1 MDSKQEV
8 MSQVGK
14 IARNSLWISA
24 SYAIARASYMISQV
38 VLARMLTKTDFGV
51 WSLVYLVIILA
62 NLFREAAIAQVLV
75 QRGIEDKKLVNAV
88 YSLGI
93 NVSICVFVL
102 QIAAGCLLALFIT
115 ENIPILSAQVLG
127 VPVQVSILI
136 PLTALTSLV
145 FLIGAGAGTH
155 SAIMS
160 RQMQFRELAICETS
174 AGFAR
179 LGGALIAV
187 CLGAGVWSFAIGELS
202 NALVDSVLKRSFSGA
217 KLSYQLRPNPEI
229 LSEVIGYI
237 RGMIGVSLAVY
248 TNTSSDN
255 LIIGR
260 LLGMEALGSYN
271 LAYQLAMFPVFL
283 VSTINRVNLAVISQ
297 QTGDRQ
303 KNYVCRCLELYAL
316 LAALLFGLAFVVAP
330 WLIPL
335 VYGEKWLVA
344 VPMFQIIL
352 VFAYARG
359 FMHILGTAL
368 NALGYP
374 GKNAFIN
381 WMLVPLSV
389 PAYFV
394 GANLGGAIGVAIAV
408 ALVMGVTA
416 TAWFWVSVC
425 RVAGWDLATLV
436 KPILLPTSIAIVILA
451 IFQVIPPPFPII
463 LEPLLLIGLYSIALS
478 VLSKG
483 EIPRSLLTLVRRTME
498 REKPPLDL
506 PKSEENH

>member
-1 MDSKQEV
+1 MAE
-8 MSQVGK
+8 VGK
-14 IARNSLWISA
+14 IARSSLWISA
-24 SYAIARASYMISQV
+24 SFAIARAAYMISQI
-38 VLARMLTKTDFGV
+38 VLARKLTEADLGI
-51 WSLVYLVIILA
+51 WSLVYLVVVLA
-62 NLFREAAIAQVLV
+62 NLFRESAIAQVLI

-93 NVSICVFVL
+93 NVSICVFAL
-102 QIAAGCLLALFIT
+102 QVGVGWLLSLFIT
-115 ENIPILSAQVLG
+115 DQIPLLSAQILG
-127 VPVQVSILI
+127 FPVQISILI
-136 PLTALTSLV
+136 PLTAVTALV

-155 SAIMS
+155 GAVMS
-160 RQMQFRELAICETS
+160 RQMKFRELAICELS
-174 AGFAR
+174 AGLAR
-179 LGGALIAV
+179 LGGALVAV
-187 CLGAGVWSFAIGELS
+187 HLGAGIWSFAIGELS
-202 NALVDSVLKRSFSGA
+202 NAFVESSLKRSLSGA
-217 KLSYQLRPNPEI
+217 HFRYQLRPDPAV

-260 LLGMEALGSYN
+260 LLGVKALGNYN
-271 LAYQLAMFPVFL
+271 LAYQLAMFPVFI

-303 KNYVCRCLELYAL
+303 RNYVCRCLELYAL
-316 LAALLFGLAFVVAP
+316 VAALLFGLAFVAAP

-335 VYGEKWLVA
+335 LYGQKWLAA
-344 VPMFQIIL
+344 VPIFQIVL

-359 FMHILGTAL
+359 FMHILGTSL

-394 GANLGGAIGVAIAV
+394 GAKLGGAIGVAIAV
-408 ALVMGVTA
+408 ALVMGVVA
-416 TAWFWVSVC
+416 TAWFWLSVC
-425 RVAGWDLATLV
+425 RVAGWQLSTLIQ
-436 KPILLPTSIAIVILA
+436 PILLPTSIAVGSLLLL
-451 IFQVIPPPFPII
+451 QVIPLPLPI
-463 LEPLLLIGLYSIALS
+463 LLQPLLLISLYGISLS

-483 EIPRSLLTLVRRTME
+483 EIPRSLLKLIKRTLE
-498 REKPPLDL
+498 REKAPLDL
-506 PKSEENH
+506 PKSEGHTDV